1 MSHTTAAAALTVGQ
15 APYNVLFILTDQERY
30 FRPGELPRDYRL
42 PGHERLTARRCR
54 EGLTAAGWR
63 LTRSRT
69 SEFGPCRKC
78 GRRVIGGT
86 NVVVAGLLNPP
97 SAVCSLCLGAW
108 ASTAALR
115 QPALACPARIER
127 ATSRLEGGC
136 SIQLS
141 YGQLLWQRARF

>member
-86 NVVVAGLLNPP
+86 NVVVAGLL
-97 SAVCSLCLGAW
+97 AHQARLAACAWVLGRAW
-108 ASTAALR
+108 RHGASPR
-115 QPALACPARIER
+115 WPARPE
-127 ATSRLEGGC
+127 SN
-136 SIQLS
+136 
-141 YGQLLWQRARF
+141 GQPPA

>member
-15 APYNVLFILTDQERY
+15 APYNVLFILTVQERY

-78 GRRVIGGT
+78 LGEHGGMAPARVGLPGPNRTGNLPLRRRVLYP
-86 NVVVAGLLNPP
+86 VELRAVAVAAGAILGSGAPSLL
-97 SAVCSLCLGAW
+97 
-108 ASTAALR
+108 
-115 QPALACPARIER
+115 
-127 ATSRLEGGC
+127 
-136 SIQLS
+136 
-141 YGQLLWQRARF
+141 